1 MIVDKELETTT
12 DEFIIDF
19 YYLYILD
26 NETDDI
32 NVAIDSVYNEL
43 TKYNIKTTKEQVKKI
58 IELYEKDDEF
68 EDDGDSI
75 SQRVSF
81 LSQGEK
87 FPLTR

>member
-1 MIVDKELETTT
+1 MNKKEKTMIVDKELETTT

-32 NVAIDSVYNEL
+32 NVAVDSVYNEL

-58 IELYEKDDEF
+58 IELYEK
-68 EDDGDSI
+68 
-75 SQRVSF
+75 
-81 LSQGEK
+81 K
-87 FPLTR
+87 

>member
-1 MIVDKELETTT
+1 MNKKEKIMIVDKELETTT

-75 SQRVSF
+75 S
-81 LSQGEK
+81 
-87 FPLTR
+87 

>member
-1 MIVDKELETTT
+1 MNKKEKIMIVDKELETTT

-58 IELYEKDDEF
+58 IELYEKNDEF
-68 EDDGDSI
+68 EDDEDSI
-75 SQRVSF
+75 S
-81 LSQGEK
+81 
-87 FPLTR
+87 

>member
-58 IELYEKDDEF
+58 IELYEKDDE
-68 EDDGDSI
+68 DS
-75 SQRVSF
+75 VS
-81 LSQGEK
+81 
-87 FPLTR
+87 

>member
-58 IELYEKDDEF
+58 IELYEKNDEF
-68 EDDGDSI
+68 EDDEDSI
-75 SQRVSF
+75 S
-81 LSQGEK
+81 
-87 FPLTR
+87 

>member
-1 MIVDKELETTT
+1 MNKKEKIMIVDKELETTT

-32 NVAIDSVYNEL
+32 NVSIDSVYNEL

-58 IELYEKDDEF
+58 IELYEKDDE
-68 EDDGDSI
+68 DS
-75 SQRVSF
+75 VS
-81 LSQGEK
+81 
-87 FPLTR
+87 

>member
-1 MIVDKELETTT
+1 MNKKEKTMIVDKELETTT

-32 NVAIDSVYNEL
+32 NVAVDSVYNEL

-68 EDDGDSI
+68 GDDEDSI
-75 SQRVSF
+75 S
-81 LSQGEK
+81 
-87 FPLTR
+87 

>member
-1 MIVDKELETTT
+1 MNKKEKIMIVDKELETTT

-58 IELYEKDDEF
+58 IELYEKDDE
-68 EDDGDSI
+68 DS
-75 SQRVSF
+75 VS
-81 LSQGEK
+81 
-87 FPLTR
+87 

>member
-1 MIVDKELETTT
+1 MNKKEKIMIVDKELETTT

-68 EDDGDSI
+68 EDDEDS
-75 SQRVSF
+75 VS
-81 LSQGEK
+81 
-87 FPLTR
+87 

>member
-1 MIVDKELETTT
+1 MNKKEKTMIVDKELETTT

-32 NVAIDSVYNEL
+32 NVAVDSVYNEL

-68 EDDGDSI
+68 EDDEDSI
-75 SQRVSF
+75 S
-81 LSQGEK
+81 
-87 FPLTR
+87 

>member
-32 NVAIDSVYNEL
+32 NVAVDSVYNEL

-68 EDDGDSI
+68 GDDEDSI
-75 SQRVSF
+75 S
-81 LSQGEK
+81 
-87 FPLTR
+87 

>member
-1 MIVDKELETTT
+1 MNKKEKTMIVDKELETTT

-32 NVAIDSVYNEL
+32 NVAVDSVYNEL

-58 IELYEKDDEF
+58 IELYEKNDEF

-75 SQRVSF
+75 S
-81 LSQGEK
+81 
-87 FPLTR
+87 

>member
-12 DEFIIDF
+12 DEFIIDA

-75 SQRVSF
+75 S
-81 LSQGEK
+81 
-87 FPLTR
+87 

>member
-1 MIVDKELETTT
+1 MNKKEKTMIVDKELETTT

-32 NVAIDSVYNEL
+32 NVAVDSVYNEL

-68 EDDGDSI
+68 EDDEDS
-75 SQRVSF
+75 VS
-81 LSQGEK
+81 
-87 FPLTR
+87 

>member
-1 MIVDKELETTT
+1 MNKKEKTMIVDKELETTT

-68 EDDGDSI
+68 EDDEDSI
-75 SQRVSF
+75 
-81 LSQGEK
+81 L
-87 FPLTR
+87 

>member
-19 YYLYILD
+19 YYLYILE

-32 NVAIDSVYNEL
+32 NVAVDSVYNEL

-58 IELYEKDDEF
+58 IKLYEKDDEF
-68 EDDGDSI
+68 EDDEDSI
-75 SQRVSF
+75 S
-81 LSQGEK
+81 
-87 FPLTR
+87 

>member
-1 MIVDKELETTT
+1 MNKKEKTMIVDKELETTT

-58 IELYEKDDEF
+58 IELYEKDDE
-68 EDDGDSI
+68 DS
-75 SQRVSF
+75 VS
-81 LSQGEK
+81 
-87 FPLTR
+87 

>member
-1 MIVDKELETTT
+1 MNKKEKTMIVDKELETTT

-32 NVAIDSVYNEL
+32 NVAVDSVYNEL

-58 IELYEKDDEF
+58 IELYEKNDEF
-68 EDDGDSI
+68 EDDENSI
-75 SQRVSF
+75 S
-81 LSQGEK
+81 
-87 FPLTR
+87 

>member
-32 NVAIDSVYNEL
+32 NVAVDSVYNEL

-58 IELYEKDDEF
+58 IELYEKDDE
-68 EDDGDSI
+68 DS
-75 SQRVSF
+75 VS
-81 LSQGEK
+81 
-87 FPLTR
+87 

>member
-1 MIVDKELETTT
+1 MNKKEKTMIVDKELETTT

-32 NVAIDSVYNEL
+32 NVAVDSVYNEL

-75 SQRVSF
+75 
-81 LSQGEK
+81 L
-87 FPLTR
+87 

>member
-1 MIVDKELETTT
+1 MNKKEKTMIVDKELETTT

-32 NVAIDSVYNEL
+32 NVAVDSVYNEL

-58 IELYEKDDEF
+58 IEL
-68 EDDGDSI
+68 
-75 SQRVSF
+75 
-81 LSQGEK
+81 
-87 FPLTR
+87 

>member
-1 MIVDKELETTT
+1 MNKKEKIMIVDKELETTT

-58 IELYEKDDEF
+58 IELYEKNDEF

-75 SQRVSF
+75 
-81 LSQGEK
+81 L
-87 FPLTR
+87 